1 LGFGIRELSMSP
13 GSLLMVKRRIRSLD
27 LVEATRRARV
37 IMEQSDGGRIAILL
51 DDFNALA

>member
-1 LGFGIRELSMSP
+1 MSP